1 MHDILWNSRVLGAM
15 QAHACLTDDE
25 LNVMKDW
32 MLGKEPEETAF
43 RLSMSTRT
51 VERIR
56 TTIRKKYDGIQGYT
70 DLPPRVP
77 MKRK

>member
-70 DLPPRVP
+70 GLPPRVP
-77 MKRK
+77 LKRK